1 MDAHGGRVRGAQEL
15 IRLAPYPTEPVRPQ
29 FLEKMTWLSELFVHA
44 GIGRLVPLRRAV
56 FPFRWVPDT
65 GRWYAIRRAPTGGK
79 PMCVVPDA
87 IVEFHGAQRRVFI
100 DAERGT
106 HAIVVSTAKTG
117 ATIVKLDRY
126 TGFFRDR
133 TEFRSDA
140 TSYTA
145 EFGDTLSPELVFLVH
160 TDGRKGRVEK
170 AIAEYQA
177 KHAGPSTFEVR
188 VWTME
193 EAKARCLGYL
203 RERREPA
210 PVPAR
215 PQPASPAPARR
226 IAVDAEQ
233 VRLLRHAF
241 HHLRY
246 GLAEVSAGRSHAFT
260 REEVD
265 EVNRAIA

>member
-1 MDAHGGRVRGAQEL
+1 
-15 IRLAPYPTEPVRPQ
+15 
-29 FLEKMTWLSELFVHA
+29 
-44 GIGRLVPLRRAV
+44 
-56 FPFRWVPDT
+56 
-65 GRWYAIRRAPTGGK
+65 
-79 PMCVVPDA
+79 
-87 IVEFHGAQRRVFI
+87 
-100 DAERGT
+100 
-106 HAIVVSTAKTG
+106 VSTAKTG

-133 TEFRSDA
+133 TEFRSDT

-170 AIAEYQA
+170 AIAEYHA
-177 KHAGPSTFEVR
+177 KHESPSTFQVH
-188 VWTME
+188 VWTMT

-210 PVPAR
+210 PVPVR
-215 PQPASPAPARR
+215 PQLPSAVPARR
-226 IAVDAEQ
+226 VAIDAEQ

-241 HHLRY
+241 RHVRH
-246 GLAEVSAGRSHAFT
+246 GLAEASAGRSYAYT

-265 EVNRAIA
+265 ELNRRSRCCRK

>member
-1 MDAHGGRVRGAQEL
+1 MDRV
-15 IRLAPYPTEPVRPQ
+15 
-29 FLEKMTWLSELFVHA
+29 H
-44 GIGRLVPLRRAV
+44 
-56 FPFRWVPDT
+56 PDF
-65 GRWYAIRRAPTGGK
+65 GGK
-79 PMCVVPDA
+79 PRCVVPDA
-87 IVEFHGAQRRVFI
+87 IV
-100 DAERGT
+100 GT
-106 HAIVVSTAKTG
+106 HTIVPVSTAKTG

-145 EFGDTLSPELVFLVH
+145 EFRDGLTPELVFLVH

-170 AIAEYQA
+170 AIAEYHA
-177 KHAGPSTFEVR
+177 KNGVRSTFHAQ

-193 EAKARCLGYL
+193 EAKARCLGLL

-215 PQPASPAPARR
+215 PQPTSPVPVRR
-226 IAVDAEQ
+226 VAVDGEQ

-241 HHLRY
+241 RHFRQ
-246 GLAEVSAGRSHAFT
+246 GLAEVASGRPHTFT

-265 EVNRAIA
+265 EVNRAVALLQEMRMATTPISAVLIPGTR